1 MNQSGLC
8 IFFPQCYVCEGL
20 SLIVMFVKIPF
31 VVSRLLK
38 TLKNIFD
45 IEMHFN
51 SYFLLNSAQLM

>member
-1 MNQSGLC
+1 
-8 IFFPQCYVCEGL
+8 
-20 SLIVMFVKIPF
+20 MFVKIPF